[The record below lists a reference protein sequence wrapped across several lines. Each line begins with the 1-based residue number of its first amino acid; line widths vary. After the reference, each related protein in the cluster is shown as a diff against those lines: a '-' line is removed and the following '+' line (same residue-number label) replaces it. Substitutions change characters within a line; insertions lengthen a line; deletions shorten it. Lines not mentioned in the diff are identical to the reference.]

1 MKWVRKAMATFLK
14 ELAETAGITDEEMT
28 QKLFDRV
35 GGVPLGR
42 MAQPEETAELVHF
55 LVSPKA
61 SYITGANYIIDGGNF
76 PVVK

>member
-1 MKWVRKAMATFLK
+1 
-14 ELAETAGITDEEMT
+14 MT

-42 MAQPEETAELVHF
+42 MAEPEETAELIYF
-55 LVSPKA
+55 LASPKA
-61 SYITGANYIIDGGNF
+61 SYISGANYFIDGGNF